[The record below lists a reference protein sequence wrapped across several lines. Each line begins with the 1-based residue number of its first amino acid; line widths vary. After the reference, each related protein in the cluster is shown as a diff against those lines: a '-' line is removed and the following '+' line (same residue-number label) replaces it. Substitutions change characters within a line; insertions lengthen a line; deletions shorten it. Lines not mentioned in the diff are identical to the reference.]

1 MALNDD
7 PHQHH
12 QLGTVR
18 FQDDGMISVNI
29 WPRWSNG
36 PWITVTSIVVSLS
49 MDRWI
54 IVAGDFYCRF
64 IASSFILRFF
74 IFTFKPTWFALS
86 HRSRST
92 GQFFLFNFIFFFHE
106 ISSNWAEFSAGIVD
120 WNLISTLN
128 FIFHLKQTNQQTICF
143 WKRWKK
149 KSMTEWI
156 GVRNWHGIERTSSRP
171 TSVAALSSRSPAP
184 FARRRPI
191 RGGGPTRRKAT
202 NQTTSV
208 RHWNASIHWN
218 PAAS

>member
-1 MALNDD
+1 MPFEFAIESVVNSTRPSAEPLINADRWRWTTT

-92 GQFFLFNFIFFFHE
+92 GQFFLFNFIFFLMKFHQIEPNLVLELSIE
-106 ISSNWAEFSAGIVD
+106 I
-120 WNLISTLN
+120 
-128 FIFHLKQTNQQTICF
+128 
-143 WKRWKK
+143 
-149 KSMTEWI
+149 
-156 GVRNWHGIERTSSRP
+156 
-171 TSVAALSSRSPAP
+171 
-184 FARRRPI
+184 
-191 RGGGPTRRKAT
+191 
-202 NQTTSV
+202 
-208 RHWNASIHWN
+208 
-218 PAAS
+218 